1 MIREVV
7 KIDEEKCDGCG
18 LCIPSCHEGALRL
31 VNGKAKLVSEAV
43 CDGLGACLGHCP
55 RGAITI
61 ERREAD
67 PFDEAAVVVAQQAVR
82 SGDSDGHACDAGLG
96 GCPGSR
102 MMRFARAADTAR
114 APAMPTPSDLTHW
127 PVQIALLPPQA
138 PVLRNA
144 RLLIAADC
152 VPVAYADFHADL
164 LRGRTVMIGCP
175 KFDDLAAY
183 VERLTAIMVQNELR
197 EVLVARMEVPCC
209 TGLLRAAIE
218 ARRRAGVDVP
228 LSEVVIGTSGN
239 VVGRNEL
246 PVAAASPCQAP

>member
-7 KIDEEKCDGCG
+7 KIDEDKCDGCG

-31 VNGKAKLVSEAV
+31 VNGKAKLVADAV

-61 ERREAD
+61 ERREAT
-67 PFDEAAVVVAQQAVR
+67 PFDEAAVVVAQRAAR
-82 SGDSDGHACDAGLG
+82 SGDGDGHACDAGSG
-96 GCPGSR
+96 GCPGARMIQFSR
-102 MMRFARAADTAR
+102 EAETPPAAA
-114 APAMPTPSDLTHW
+114 APPRSELTHW
-127 PVQIALLPPQA
+127 PVQIALLPPHA

-175 KFDDLAAY
+175 KFDDLPAY
-183 VERLTAIMVQNELR
+183 VERLTAIMAQNELR

-209 TGLLRAAIE
+209 TGLPRAVIE
-218 ARRRAGVDVP
+218 ARRRAGVAVP
-228 LSEVVIGTSGN
+228 LSEVIIGTRGD
-239 VVGRNEL
+239 VLARNEL
-246 PVAAASPCQAP
+246 PVAAASPCQTA